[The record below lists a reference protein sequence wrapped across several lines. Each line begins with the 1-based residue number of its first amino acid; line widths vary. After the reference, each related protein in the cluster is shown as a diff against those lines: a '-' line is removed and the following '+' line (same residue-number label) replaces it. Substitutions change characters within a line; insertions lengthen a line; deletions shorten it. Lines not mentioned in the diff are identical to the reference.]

1 MRVWEAAFRGSAV
14 CAHYALF
21 RAVLGARVGA
31 VVCLAVCALGLALRA
46 SMPASPAAAPLSRA
60 RPRAARKPRAS
71 TSAFNAPTSAPCA
84 DVSSPPAPCERE
96 SLVAVI
102 TDVRIVNGSFALYQ
116 ISLSSD
122 GERWSVWRRFKE
134 FAAVRARIVRA
145 SPSES
150 KALPSFPPRTF
161 WKHLDLEFV
170 QHRQERL
177 SNFLQCVAS
186 DPVLRTRPDV
196 RTFLG
201 LAARET
207 ETIPTRDDHD
217 AEGRAPPPPVTTAPR
232 RPRFDFETFEMR
244 DANESLAAVC
254 QDAQADHDFKV
265 RGPSYLTTRAKVPA
279 GAALGRLFHLDIFS
293 VREGKSRE
301 DHIVSRGRAR
311 ARLEQLRELD
321 GAPFVMVVNFQV
333 PGTPPVSMCAYWGV
347 PRPAPSGEDPECA
360 AARGLFE
367 RFIDIP
373 ENGDLGAEAF
383 NNQRFKLIPRI
394 DEGPFVIRRAVGSKP
409 TLLGQKVRQRYF
421 RGPDYFELDID
432 VSSSA
437 IATHIVSLCRGAAR
451 HLVVTLGIAVQ
462 GEATAEL
469 PEKLV
474 GAMRLRNVDFDGSYE
489 DLCDGEEVGGDPAGA
504 DDAKFGGV

>member
-1 MRVWEAAFRGSAV
+1 M
-14 CAHYALF
+14 LKP
-21 RAVLGARVGA
+21 
-31 VVCLAVCALGLALRA
+31 LRKKKKTLL
-46 SMPASPAAAPLSRA
+46 PNTP
-60 RPRAARKPRAS
+60 
-71 TSAFNAPTSAPCA
+71 
-84 DVSSPPAPCERE
+84 SPP
-96 SLVAVI
+96 L
-102 TDVRIVNGSFALYQ
+102 
-116 ISLSSD
+116 
-122 GERWSVWRRFKE
+122 
-134 FAAVRARIVRA
+134 
-145 SPSES
+145 
-150 KALPSFPPRTF
+150 
-161 WKHLDLEFV
+161 
-170 QHRQERL
+170 RQ
-177 SNFLQCVAS
+177 
-186 DPVLRTRPDV
+186 D
-196 RTFLG
+196 
-201 LAARET
+201 AARET